1 MGLRLLVDIFL
12 ELLPGTEEGQAFG
25 HDGDAFAGFGITSG
39 IAAVFLDLEA
49 PESPDLDTVASDERI
64 LHRINESVHHQGRII
79 ERKIA
84 FFCQGLDEFAV
95 GDRSSSSVKGERW

>member
-12 ELLPGTEEGQAFG
+12 ELSLPGTEEGQAFGG

-49 PESPDLDTVASDERI
+49 PES
-64 LHRINESVHHQGRII
+64 
-79 ERKIA
+79 
-84 FFCQGLDEFAV
+84 
-95 GDRSSSSVKGERW
+95 